1 MKLIGRISL
10 KGNKYY
16 QTALNKENEQTEW
29 IPVYIKKGLEKFEIV
44 SQERKV
50 DKNGQ
55 VYELI
60 EVPDKNVFKPAPGED
75 GVVKYIITK

>member
-1 MKLIGRISL
+1 MKLIGRISM
-10 KGNKYY
+10 KGTKYY
-16 QTALNKENEQTEW
+16 QTALNKEGEETEF
-29 IPVYIKKGLEKFEIV
+29 IPVYLKKGLEKFEII

-50 DKNGQ
+50 DKRGQ

-75 GVVKYIITK
+75 GKIKYILTK